1 MNRKLQWTPALR
13 RRVAMCIIGNI
24 ILGLGVALTK
34 LTAFGNDPF
43 NGMCMAVS
51 ARIGIPYAVYTPI
64 FNLALFGLELLFGRK
79 YIHIGTFVNWFL
91 LCYAVSFF
99 LWIGELFGVTV
110 LSGMAL
116 RLAVLV
122 IGLIVISFGL
132 ALYQR
137 ADLGVAPYDAIPLMV
152 CDRWPRV
159 PFFWAR
165 IALVGLCTVVGWLAG
180 GIVGIGTL
188 LTALALGPVVDF
200 FMRRL
205 DKRLGVAP

>member
-1 MNRKLQWTPALR
+1 MSRKLQWTPMLR
-13 RRVAMCIIGNI
+13 RRVTMCIIGNI

-34 LTAFGNDPF
+34 LAAFGNDPF

-64 FNLALFGLELLFGRK
+64 FNLVLFGFEWLFGRK

-99 LWIGELFGVTV
+99 LWIGDLLGCTTV
-110 LSGMAL
+110 NGMAL
-116 RLAVLV
+116 RLIVLAA
-122 IGLIVISFGL
+122 GLIIISFGL
-132 ALYQR
+132 AMYQR

-152 CDRWPRV
+152 CDRWQRV

-165 IALVGLCTVVGWLAG
+165 IALDGLSTVVVWLAG

-200 FMRRL
+200 FMRRM
-205 DKRLGVAP
+205 DKWLRTAP

>member
-1 MNRKLQWTPALR
+1 MKKLQWTPELRTRLAL
-13 RRVAMCIIGNI
+13 CIVGNL

-34 LTAFGNDPF
+34 LAAFGTDPF

-51 ARIGIPYAVYTPI
+51 DRIGLPYAVYTPI
-64 FNLALFGLELLFGRK
+64 FNFVLFGFELLFGRK

-99 LWIGELFGVTV
+99 LWVADLLGCTAV
-110 LSGMAL
+110 SGWVP
-116 RLAVLV
+116 RLAVLAV
-122 IGLIVISFGL
+122 GLIVISFGL

-152 CDRWPRV
+152 CDRWPPV

-165 IALVGLCTVVGWLAG
+165 VALDGLSTAVIVLAG
-180 GIVGIGTL
+180 GVAGLGTL

-200 FMRRL
+200 FMHRIDRWT
-205 DKRLGVAP
+205 RARAA